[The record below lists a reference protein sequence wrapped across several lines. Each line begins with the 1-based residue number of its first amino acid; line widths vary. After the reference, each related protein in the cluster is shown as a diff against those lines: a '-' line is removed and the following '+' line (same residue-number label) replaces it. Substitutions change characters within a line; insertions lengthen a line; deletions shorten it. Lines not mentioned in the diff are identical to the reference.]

1 MRIEANLSSL
11 KQTTLREHLT
21 RFVLGGVVTVTAGLI
36 ARQWGPVIGGLFL
49 AFPAIFP
56 ASATLIESHEMQ
68 RKQQIGR
75 DGRKRGR
82 EAAALDALGAALG
95 AMGLVAFAVVLWR
108 FLPAHS
114 SWVALALAGA
124 AWAVVSGLLWI
135 LRKRS

>member
-1 MRIEANLSSL
+1 MRIEADLSSL

-21 RFVLGGVVTVTAGLI
+21 RFVLGGAATVAAGLI

-68 RKQQIGR
+68 RKRKIGR

-82 EAAALDALGAALG
+82 KAAALDALGAALG
-95 AMGLVAFAVVLWR
+95 AMGLAAFAVVLWR
-108 FLPAHS
+108 FLPAHGS
-114 SWVALALAGA
+114 REALGLAVA